1 MLVSSSRQSS
11 KPRAA
16 SKPKSDTLMSSV
28 PEQTVNVTI
37 RNEIADLS
45 SVTEA
50 VDRVGAEA
58 EIPAKTVMQLQ
69 VVLDEV
75 LSNVIKYAWP
85 DGGTHEFYVRINVR
99 NGGIVITITDD
110 GRPFNPLDQ
119 PPPTTPA
126 GGGRPLP
133 GGLGIH
139 MVRQLV
145 DSIEYV
151 RFDGRNQVTL
161 TKRYGLEP
169 PSRPGGE

>member
-1 MLVSSSRQSS
+1 
-11 KPRAA
+11 
-16 SKPKSDTLMSSV
+16 MSPP
-28 PEQTVNVTI
+28 PEQILNVTV
-37 RNEIADLS
+37 RNEVADLAN
-45 SVTEA
+45 VTEA
-50 VDRVGAEA
+50 VERVGAA
-58 EIPAKTVMQLQ
+58 AAIPVKTVMQLQ

-99 NGGIVITITDD
+99 NGGIEISITDD

-119 PPPTTPA
+119 PPPAPA
-126 GGGRPLP
+126 ADGGRPAP

-161 TKRYGLEP
+161 TKRYGLE
-169 PSRPGGE
+169 RPAQPGDEL

>member
-1 MLVSSSRQSS
+1 
-11 KPRAA
+11 
-16 SKPKSDTLMSSV
+16 MSPM
-28 PEQTVNVTI
+28 PEQTVTVAI
-37 RNEIADLS
+37 RNEIADLV

-50 VDRVGAEA
+50 VDRIGAEA
-58 EIPAKTVMQLQ
+58 DIPSKTVMQLQ

-85 DGGTHEFYVRINVR
+85 DGGNHEFYVRINVR
-99 NGGIVITITDD
+99 DGGIEVTVTDD

-119 PPPTTPA
+119 PPPAPPA
-126 GGGRPLP
+126 GDRRPLP
-133 GGLGIH
+133 GGVGIH

-145 DSIEYV
+145 DSLEYV

-169 PSRPGGE
+169 PLRRGGE